1 VGNAT
6 ALEAAA
12 VIKAVSQ
19 LRQRSEAFVIT
30 NSVRVEGQDM
40 TMNTESIESIKAF
53 DVKKAIL
60 ESLTKEEQV
69 VVTSLMES

>member
-1 VGNAT
+1 M
-6 ALEAAA
+6 
-12 VIKAVSQ
+12 SQ

-53 DVKKAIL
+53 DVMGAIYAEL
-60 ESLTKEEQV
+60 N
-69 VVTSLMES
+69 